1 MNNIVAN
8 AFKTAYIR
16 QQQQNQTSSD
26 TSHAPSLSFNDL
38 IQSQIDRQNQE
49 FNLVNER
56 KQEHLRNQLNRIST
70 PRIDSLAQ
78 QRKERRSSGK
88 KNHDED
94 SKDDGSKE
102 EAVLAWVR

>member
-1 MNNIVAN
+1 MAN

-16 QQQQNQTSSD
+16 QQQQNQTSSE

-49 FNLVNER
+49 FNLANEK

-78 QRKERRSSGK
+78 QRKERRSRGK
-88 KNHDED
+88 KNPDED
-94 SKDDGSKE
+94 SQEAGSKE